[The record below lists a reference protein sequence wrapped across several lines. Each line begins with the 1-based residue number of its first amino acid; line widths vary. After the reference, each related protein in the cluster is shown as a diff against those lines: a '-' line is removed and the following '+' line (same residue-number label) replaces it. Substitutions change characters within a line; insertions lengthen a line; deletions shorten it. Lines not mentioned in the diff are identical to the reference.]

1 MKASTLETWVWVLIY
16 GGLLAVSLGLFVMRQ
31 DAVLGTVVTTIGGVT
46 AAVGVVLI
54 YVRSRLGDSGQGK
67 ARP

>member
-54 YVRSRLGDSGQGK
+54 YVRSRLGDSAQGK

>member
-1 MKASTLETWVWVLIY
+1 
-16 GGLLAVSLGLFVMRQ
+16 
-31 DAVLGTVVTTIGGVT
+31 VVTTIGGVT